1 MSTGTRQKL
10 SHHPLLVSVMKLV
23 SGELLPFLTQLLN
36 RSMSADH
43 FTSTFKEA
51 YITPAIK
58 KAGLDAAN
66 VQSYV

>member
-1 MSTGTRQKL
+1 
-10 SHHPLLVSVMKLV
+10 MKLV